1 MAHVVD
7 KIMQTLH
14 ECHSK
19 ESDFQDNVKLSK
31 ISRKSR
37 KKVTEK
43 DKLQEIKDKAEK
55 LLMDT
60 SYNYTGSVEYASLNK
75 MLAICNFEVY

>member
-19 ESDFQDNVKLSK
+19 KNDFQDNAKP
-31 ISRKSR
+31 SRKSR

-43 DKLQEIKDKAEK
+43 AKLQEIKDKAEK